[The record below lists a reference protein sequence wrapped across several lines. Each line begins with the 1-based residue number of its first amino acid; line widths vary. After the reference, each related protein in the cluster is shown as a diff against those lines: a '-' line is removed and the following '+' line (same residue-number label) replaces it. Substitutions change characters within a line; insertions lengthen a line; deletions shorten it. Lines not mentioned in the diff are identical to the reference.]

1 MERKRTAPQ
10 KRHASKRNLSEVIA
24 SATATQ
30 KNEPVEEVKEKANG
44 KKKYTTAQ
52 KAQIAVAATIND
64 YKISKTSRETG
75 VPEKSI
81 KRIMEYVGPIALR
94 HDTRELVEAGDAA
107 REKALEKHPDYID
120 RVYNAKMAVIERM
133 EVLIPRERDLNKLT
147 NALKVLGELS
157 GEIKKE
163 DPVMN
168 FYQQINNNLISNGKA
183 KNNP

>member
-1 MERKRTAPQ
+1 
-10 KRHASKRNLSEVIA
+10 V
-24 SATATQ
+24 
-30 KNEPVEEVKEKANG
+30 PVKSKEKKG
-44 KKKYTTAQ
+44 KKRYTAAE
-52 KAQIAVAATIND
+52 KAQIAVATTIND

-81 KRIMEYVGPIALR
+81 KRIMEYVGPIATR
-94 HDTRELVEAGDAA
+94 RDTRELVEAGDAA
-107 REKALEKHPDYID
+107 KEKALEKHTDYID
-120 RVYNAKMAVIERM
+120 KVYSAKLAIINRM
-133 EVLIPRERDLNKLT
+133 EILIPRERDLNKLT

-183 KNNP
+183 KNSPKGD